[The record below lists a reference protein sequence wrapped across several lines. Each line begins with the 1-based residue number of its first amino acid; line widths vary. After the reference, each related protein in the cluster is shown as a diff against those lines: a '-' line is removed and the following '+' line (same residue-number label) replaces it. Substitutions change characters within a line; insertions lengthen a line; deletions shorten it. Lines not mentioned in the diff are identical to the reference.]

1 MTSAH
6 WAACESINGLC
17 HGVVTQDF
25 YSGTIFPT
33 NRKGILMKS
42 TFKASM
48 TLTMGAA
55 HAVAPGDDAV
65 ASITALTRGRGAE
78 ATIDLVGSDETSA
91 LGAAVTR
98 STGHL
103 TIVGIAGGGLPVSFF
118 SPAYEVSV
126 ASTYWGTLP
135 ELVEVIELARS
146 GHIAAHI
153 ERRPLDAAAEAYSAL
168 RAGDVEGRVV
178 VVPGG

>member
-1 MTSAH
+1 MRPLVL
-6 WAACESINGLC
+6 WAMAPLTDAALTPYHAIKRSLPVLVPG
-17 HGVVTQDF
+17 
-25 YSGTIFPT
+25 
-33 NRKGILMKS
+33 S
-42 TFKASM
+42 TEAARNAA
-48 TLTMGAA
+48 LTMGAA

-153 ERRPLDAAAEAYSAL
+153 ERRPLDAAAEGYPAL
-168 RAGDVEGRVV
+168 RAGDVEGRVE

>member
-1 MTSAH
+1 MAPLTD
-6 WAACESINGLC
+6 AALTPYHAIKRSLPVLVPG
-17 HGVVTQDF
+17 
-25 YSGTIFPT
+25 
-33 NRKGILMKS
+33 S
-42 TFKASM
+42 TEAARNAA
-48 TLTMGAA
+48 LTMGVA
-55 HAVAPGDDAV
+55 HALAPGDDAV

-153 ERRPLDAAAEAYSAL
+153 ERRPLDAAAEGYSAL
-168 RAGDVEGRVV
+168 RAGDVEGRVE

>member
-1 MTSAH
+1 MAPLTD
-6 WAACESINGLC
+6 AALTPYHAIKRSLPVLVPG
-17 HGVVTQDF
+17 
-25 YSGTIFPT
+25 
-33 NRKGILMKS
+33 S
-42 TFKASM
+42 TEAARNAA
-48 TLTMGAA
+48 LTMGVA
-55 HAVAPGDDAV
+55 HALAPGDDAV

-153 ERRPLDAAAEAYSAL
+153 ERRPLDAAAEGYPAL
-168 RAGDVEGRVV
+168 RAGDVEGRVE